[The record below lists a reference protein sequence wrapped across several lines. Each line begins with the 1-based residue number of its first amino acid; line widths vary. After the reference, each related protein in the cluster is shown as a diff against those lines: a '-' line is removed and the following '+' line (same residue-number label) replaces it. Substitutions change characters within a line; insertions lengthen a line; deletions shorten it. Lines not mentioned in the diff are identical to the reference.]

1 MNHLQTHPTTEQLS
15 AYRRG
20 DLDSTAEAVI
30 EEHLLSCDTC
40 CGQLESTWDSL
51 VSNLRG
57 GAAQEEATESD
68 AIPAELANHPRYR
81 VVKLLG
87 RGGMGDV
94 YQAEHRL
101 MHRIVAL
108 KLIKERCVRN
118 PAAID
123 RFRREVRAAARLVHP
138 HIVTAYDA
146 EQAGHL
152 HFLVM
157 EYVDGVELAEVVKQQ
172 GPLPV
177 WEACDYVRQAA
188 LGLQHAYEQG
198 MVHRDIKPHNLMVTN
213 VRKGESVRREA
224 ASATDAASA
233 STTSGVVKILDFGL
247 ASLTA
252 EGIVDTLVDDADA
265 TGGLAASQLTAVGT
279 IMGTPDYIAPE
290 QAIDAHSADIR
301 ADIYGLGCTLYY
313 LLAGNPPFQESTIM
327 GKLLAHSRQ
336 QAQPLSQL
344 RQDVPAELESIVGR
358 MMAKSPDDR
367 FATPAEVAA
376 ALAPFAGVAPASPVQ
391 SSAEPRPGLVPPRR
405 RWFVPVAATTAL
417 LLAFLGILS
426 GVIVVATNRGR
437 IEIHSEVD
445 DVQVVVKQDGQEIAV
460 IDLTTGSQVKWL
472 STGSYELALIGDH
485 NRVNL
490 DVRSF
495 RMTRLG
501 RVIVTARWDADG
513 IDTVESFDTSQA
525 TITRDGIQ
533 VEEDSWRIAADSPR
547 SVRLFEIP
555 QPGLGTG
562 PFFYRAKLRSEQ
574 VQGRAYLEMWVRL
587 PGKGEFFSKGLDA
600 TISGTTDWAEYEI
613 PFLLRDHDRPD
624 LVKLNLA
631 IEGSGTVWIKDI
643 ELRGRT
649 ETPALPASVA
659 AEPQDAL
666 LALQG
671 EKPYWMTRVLFSR
684 DGRQAISAAHEIYV
698 WNLQTGGLERK
709 FGRQQGDIWGL
720 ALSPDGASIATTDA
734 NVVRLWDLDTGEQRR
749 EFPAHEGRVM
759 AVAFSPDGTQI
770 ASAGFGRQIRLW
782 DVASGE
788 SRGELMHEAGE
799 IRGLAFSP
807 NGKYLASGQFTMAD
821 PDAEHRLVHLWDLEK
836 QQVLRRFHTPG
847 ARITSVA
854 FSPDSRTLMASSF
867 SPDSPLCLWDVTS
880 GALQQVLAG
889 HTGSEFATFSPDG
902 RFLISCGFEVSEDQQ
917 QGDRTVRVWEVAAG
931 REVYRFPG
939 HAGGPLCVAVAPDG
953 RILSSGKDS
962 AVRLWRLPKAEEAA
976 ATSPEVLRIE
986 THETPVWGLAF
997 SPDGTQIASG
1007 GTNGDLLLHHVSSG
1021 RQLREFPGHTAKV
1034 HGLCFSADGLQLLSA
1049 SWDGTVR
1056 LWDVAAGDELRRFE
1070 GHTGLVHAAV
1080 WSPDGKQFV
1089 SCTHEG
1095 HAGAIWLWEAGTGEV
1110 LRKFEGVQFQ
1120 PFSVSFSPDGQHVLS
1135 GSHDG
1140 TMRLW
1145 DVATGREIKPFRG
1158 HTDWVISVSFS
1169 HDGIQAVSGSKD
1181 QTIRIWDVGAGT
1193 ELRRLSGHT
1202 DMVPSVQY
1210 TPDGRHVLS
1219 GSLDRTVRLW
1229 DAATGDELRR
1239 FLGHS
1244 SNVERVAVSAD
1255 GRRAAS
1261 AGSDKSVRVWR
1272 LD

>member
-1 MNHLQTHPTTEQLS
+1 MNQLETHPTSEQLS

-30 EEHLLSCDTC
+30 EEHLLNCDTC
-40 CGQLESTWDSL
+40 CGQLESTWDSM
-51 VSNLRG
+51 VSNLRR
-57 GAAQEEATESD
+57 GAVGEDAAESG

-81 VVKLLG
+81 IVKLLG

-101 MHRIVAL
+101 MHRMVAL
-108 KLIKERCVRN
+108 KLIKKQCVRN

-123 RFRREVRAAARLVHP
+123 RFHREVRAAARLVHP

-146 EQAGHL
+146 EQAGDL

-157 EYVDGVELAEVVKQQ
+157 EYVDGVELAEVVKRQ

-177 WEACDYVRQAA
+177 REACDYVRQAA

-213 VRKGESVRREA
+213 VRKGELVRREA
-224 ASATDAASA
+224 PSATDAASM

-252 EGIVDTLVDDADA
+252 EEIVDTLVNDADA
-265 TGGLAASQLTAVGT
+265 TGGLEASQLTAVGT
-279 IMGTPDYIAPE
+279 VIGTPDYIAPE
-290 QAIDAHSADIR
+290 QALDAHAADVR

-336 QAQPLSQL
+336 QAKPLSEL
-344 RQDVPAELESIVGR
+344 REDVPAELDSLVRR

-376 ALAPFAGVAPASPVQ
+376 ALVPFTGVAPVSAVP
-391 SSAEPRPGLVPPRR
+391 SSDEPRLGFFQPRR
-405 RWFVPVAATTAL
+405 RWFGPIAAAAAVCLAL
-417 LLAFLGILS
+417 LGILA

-445 DVQVVVKQDGQEIAV
+445 DVQVVVKQDGQEISV

-472 STGSYELALIGDH
+472 SPGYYELALIGDH
-485 NRVNL
+485 NSVG
-490 DVRSF
+490 
-495 RMTRLG
+495 LG
-501 RVIVTARWDADG
+501 RVIVNARWDADG
-513 IDTVESFDTSQA
+513 IDTVESFDTSQP
-525 TITRDGIQ
+525 TITLDGIH
-533 VEEDSWRIAADSPR
+533 VEEDSWKITADSPR

-587 PGKGEFFSKGLDA
+587 PGKGEFFSKGLDV
-600 TISGTTDWAEYEI
+600 TVSGTTDWAEYEI
-613 PFLLRDHDRPD
+613 PFLLRDNDRPD
-624 LVKLNLA
+624 LVKLNLT

-643 ELRGRT
+643 QLRGRT
-649 ETPALPASVA
+649 ETAALSASVA

-684 DGRQAISAAHEIYV
+684 DGRHAISAAHEIYV
-698 WNLQTGGLERK
+698 WNLETGELERK

-720 ALSPDGASIATTDA
+720 ALSPDGASIVTTYA

-749 EFPAHEGRVM
+749 EFPGHQGPVM
-759 AVAFSPDGTQI
+759 AVAFSPDGTYI
-770 ASAGFGRQIRLW
+770 ASAGTDRQIRLW

-788 SRGELMHEAGE
+788 SRGELTHEAGE

-807 NGKYLASGQFTMAD
+807 DGKYLASGQFTTTEAD
-821 PDAEHRLVHLWDLEK
+821 TGHRLVCLWDLEK
-836 QQVLRRFHTPG
+836 RQLLQRFNTPG
-847 ARITSVA
+847 ARITSVS
-854 FSPDSRTLMASSF
+854 FSPDGRTLMASSF

-880 GALQQVLAG
+880 GELKQVLAG

-902 RFLISCGFEVSEDQQ
+902 RYLISCGFEVSEVQQ
-917 QGDRTVRVWEVAAG
+917 QGDRTVRVWEVDGG

-939 HAGGPLCVAVAPDG
+939 HVGGPLCVAVAPDG

-962 AVRLWRLPKAEEAA
+962 AVRLWRLPKAEETVP
-976 ATSPEVLRIE
+976 TSTELLRIE
-986 THETPVWGLAF
+986 AHETPIWGLAF

-1021 RQLREFPGHTAKV
+1021 HLLREFRGHTAKV

-1049 SWDGTVR
+1049 SWDGTIR

-1080 WSPDGKQFV
+1080 WSPDGQQFV

-1110 LRKFEGVQFQ
+1110 LRKFEGVHFQ
-1120 PFSVSFSPDGQHVLS
+1120 PFTVSFSPDGQHVLS

-1140 TMRLW
+1140 TVRLW
-1145 DVATGREIKPFRG
+1145 DAATGQKIQQFRG

-1169 HDGIQAVSGSKD
+1169 HDGLKASSSSKD
-1181 QTIRIWDVGAGT
+1181 QTIRIWDVAAGN
-1193 ELRRLSGHT
+1193 ELRCLSGHT
-1202 DMVPSVQY
+1202 DMVPSVQF

-1229 DAATGDELRR
+1229 DAATGEELRR
-1239 FLGHS
+1239 FVGHS

-1261 AGSDKSVRVWR
+1261 AGNDRSIRVWR

>member
-1 MNHLQTHPTTEQLS
+1 MNQLEKHPTSEQLS

-30 EEHLLSCDTC
+30 EEHLLNCDTC
-40 CGQLESTWDSL
+40 CGQLESTWDSM
-51 VSNLRG
+51 VSNLRR
-57 GAAQEEATESD
+57 GAVGEDTAESD

-101 MHRIVAL
+101 MHRMVAL
-108 KLIKERCVRN
+108 KLIKKRCVRN

-123 RFRREVRAAARLVHP
+123 RFHREVRAAARLVHP

-146 EQAGHL
+146 EQAGDL

-157 EYVDGVELAEVVKQQ
+157 EYVEGVELAEVVKRQ
-172 GPLPV
+172 GPLSV
-177 WEACDYVRQAA
+177 RKACDYVRQAA

-224 ASATDAASA
+224 ASATDAASV

-252 EGIVDTLVDDADA
+252 EEIVDTLVNDADA

-279 IMGTPDYIAPE
+279 VIGTPDYIAPE
-290 QAIDAHSADIR
+290 QAIDAHAADVR

-313 LLAGNPPFQESTIM
+313 LLAGNPPFQESTVM
-327 GKLLAHSRQ
+327 AKLLAHSRQ
-336 QAQPLSQL
+336 QAEPLSQL
-344 RQDVPAELESIVGR
+344 RQDVPAELDSLVRR

-376 ALAPFAGVAPASPVQ
+376 ALVPFAGVPALSPVQ
-391 SSAEPRPGLVPPRR
+391 SSDEPRPGLVHPRR
-405 RWFVPVAATTAL
+405 RGLLPVAATTAL
-417 LLAFLGILS
+417 WLAFLGVLL

-513 IDTVESFDTSQA
+513 IETVKSFDTSRA
-525 TITRDGIQ
+525 TITLDGLQ
-533 VEEDSWRIAADSPR
+533 VEGDSWRITADSPR

-574 VQGRAYLEMWVRL
+574 LQGRAYLEMWVRL
-587 PGKGEFFSKGLDA
+587 PGKGEFFSKGLDV
-600 TISGTTDWAEYEI
+600 TISGTANWAEYEI
-613 PFLLRDHDRPD
+613 PFMLRDNDRPD
-624 LVKLNLA
+624 LVKLNLT

-643 ELRGRT
+643 QLRGRT
-649 ETPALPASVA
+649 ETPDLPASLA
-659 AEPQDAL
+659 EEPQDAL

-684 DGRQAISAAHEIYV
+684 DGRQAISTAHEIYV
-698 WNLQTGGLERK
+698 WNLQTGKLERK

-720 ALSPDGASIATTDA
+720 ALSPDGASIVTTYA

-749 EFPAHEGRVM
+749 EFPGHQGPVM

-770 ASAGFGRQIRLW
+770 ASAGTDRQIRLW

-788 SRGELMHEAGE
+788 SRGELTQEAGE

-807 NGKYLASGQFTMAD
+807 NGRYLASAQFLTTGPDTGQ
-821 PDAEHRLVHLWDLEK
+821 RLVCLWDLEK
-836 QQVLRRFHTPG
+836 RQLLQRFNTPG
-847 ARITSVA
+847 KRITSVS
-854 FSPDSRTLMASSF
+854 FSPDGRTLMASSF

-880 GALQQVLAG
+880 GELKQVLAG

-902 RFLISCGFEVSEDQQ
+902 RYLISCGFEVSELQQ
-917 QGDRTVRVWEVAAG
+917 QGDRTVRVWEVAGG

-939 HAGGPLCVAVAPDG
+939 HVGGPLCVAVAPDG

-962 AVRLWRLPKAEEAA
+962 AVRLWRLPKAEEAVS
-976 ATSPEVLRIE
+976 TS
-986 THETPVWGLAF
+986 T
-997 SPDGTQIASG
+997 
-1007 GTNGDLLLHHVSSG
+1007 
-1021 RQLREFPGHTAKV
+1021 
-1034 HGLCFSADGLQLLSA
+1034 
-1049 SWDGTVR
+1049 
-1056 LWDVAAGDELRRFE
+1056 
-1070 GHTGLVHAAV
+1070 
-1080 WSPDGKQFV
+1080 
-1089 SCTHEG
+1089 
-1095 HAGAIWLWEAGTGEV
+1095 
-1110 LRKFEGVQFQ
+1110 
-1120 PFSVSFSPDGQHVLS
+1120 
-1135 GSHDG
+1135 
-1140 TMRLW
+1140 
-1145 DVATGREIKPFRG
+1145 
-1158 HTDWVISVSFS
+1158 
-1169 HDGIQAVSGSKD
+1169 
-1181 QTIRIWDVGAGT
+1181 
-1193 ELRRLSGHT
+1193 
-1202 DMVPSVQY
+1202 
-1210 TPDGRHVLS
+1210 
-1219 GSLDRTVRLW
+1219 
-1229 DAATGDELRR
+1229 
-1239 FLGHS
+1239 
-1244 SNVERVAVSAD
+1244 
-1255 GRRAAS
+1255 
-1261 AGSDKSVRVWR
+1261 
-1272 LD
+1272 